1 MLPFG
6 KLMKN
11 HQNNLL
17 FVETTLRE
25 VLIWWPINYLF

>member
-11 HQNNLL
+11 HQNNL